1 MCWRR
6 SSAAA
11 RPDVPAAVQ
20 SVILQVRGPR
30 VLAACM
36 VGAALA
42 VAGTA
47 FQGLFR
53 NPLVSPDIL
62 GASSGAALGAVLG
75 IYFSL
80 GIVAIQAFAFVGGL
94 FAVAAVYVI
103 GSMVRSR
110 DPILV
115 LVLTGV
121 VVGALLGA
129 GVGLVKYLAD
139 PYNQLPRH
147 DLLAARRPVGGKRI
161 RPAAAVRPGRR
172 RGGGADRA
180 ALAHERH
187 VAARGRSARARS
199 VHRAAA
205 RRHRR
210 RRTLVTSASVATA
223 GIIGWVGLVVP
234 HLARALV
241 GPDFARLLPASAI
254 LGGDICCSSTRWRHR
269 GGSRNPTRHPDRGEF
284 HAVFHLAIGRHAKE
298 LVVKLKAATSPSA
311 IPTTRSGA
319 ASMSRFRPAKGW
331 RYSGRTAAARPR
343 CSRRCSAYQ
352 GQGRRGQ
359 ARRQATRR
367 PSNPRAGARRRLRAA
382 GAYRHLRVHRRD
394 RGADGPHPHGNLSSS
409 PSAHHR
415 AVAQVVLERFG
426 IAGLSK
432 RPYTMI
438 SGGELQL
445 VLLARALAQ
454 EPQFVVLDE
463 PTRASISATRAR

>member
-1 MCWRR
+1 MPR
-6 SSAAA
+6 SALPGLAIAILVLIAGLLLAFTVGRYPVSLGDLVQVLMAKLSGGHA
-11 RPDVPAAVQ
+11 DVPAAVQ

-94 FAVAAVYVI
+94 FAVTAVYVI

-139 PYNQLPRH
+139 PYNQLPAMTFWLLGSLSAASVS
-147 DLLAARRPVGGKRI
+147 DLLPLFGPVAVGAAVLIALRWRMNAMSLPEEEARALGLSAGPLRVVI
-161 RPAAAVRPGRR
+161 VAAA
-172 RGGGADRA
+172 
-180 ALAHERH
+180 
-187 VAARGRSARARS
+187 
-199 VHRAAA
+199 
-205 RRHRR
+205 
-210 RRTLVTSASVATA
+210 TLVTSASVATA

-254 LGGDICCSSTRWRHR
+254 LGGGYLLLIDT
-269 GGSRNPTRHPDRGEF
+269 
-284 HAVFHLAIGRHAKE
+284 LA
-298 LVVKLKAATSPSA
+298 
-311 IPTTRSGA
+311 
-319 ASMSRFRPAKGW
+319 
-331 RYSGRTAAARPR
+331 RTAAEVEIPL
-343 CSRRCSAYQ
+343 
-352 GQGRRGQ
+352 GIL
-359 ARRQATRR
+359 T
-367 PSNPRAGARRRLRAA
+367 
-382 GAYRHLRVHRRD
+382 
-394 RGADGPHPHGNLSSS
+394 
-409 PSAHHR
+409 
-415 AVAQVVLERFG
+415 AVVGTPFF
-426 IAGLSK
+426 IW
-432 RPYTMI
+432 
-438 SGGELQL
+438 
-445 VLLARALAQ
+445 LLTSMQRNW
-454 EPQFVVLDE
+454 
-463 PTRASISATRAR
+463 S